1 MPKKKTAQSTS
12 KKNTSSQGQ
21 SQEEHFESFH
31 DTSNALI
38 DSMNGL
44 SKTLNSMMN
53 LFDRATESMAQEE
66 QGQSMVS
73 ENFGPLVN
81 KVNTIL
87 DQNNKI
93 AQGMVTILEQIEET
107 KKEQDAKIEQLHSL
121 LTKQTTSQT
130 QEKPSPQPG
139 PIKPEPQFKQPSFGQ
154 PKQPQPSMAAQQQQ
168 QNPFQNQPSQ
178 QSFQNP
184 NDASDDFKMDDL
196 FNNYPPQHTG
206 NQQQTQRP
214 QQPQPPGTPQMQQHQ
229 TPQQQRPNPTPQ
241 QQQNP
246 TPQQQQQNPTP
257 LNDMPPIDPYATQ
270 NPQLKKTDLS
280 SSGQQQQNPQQTKGS
295 NESKKPLFKSLFKN
309 K

>member
-12 KKNTSSQGQ
+12 KKSAPSKDKT
-21 SQEEHFESFH
+21 QEEHFESFN

-53 LFDRATESMAQEE
+53 LFDRASESMAQEE

-73 ENFGPLVN
+73 ENFGPLMN

-107 KKEQDAKIEQLHSL
+107 KKEQDAKIEKLHSL
-121 LTKQTTSQT
+121 LTKQGTGQAQNSPASQP
-130 QEKPSPQPG
+130 E
-139 PIKPEPQFKQPSFGQ
+139 PIKPEPQFRQPSFGQ
-154 PKQPQPSMAAQQQQ
+154 QQQQTPFSERTQQPQPNTPPQQQQ
-168 QNPFQNQPSQ
+168 QKSPFQNQPTQ
-178 QSFQNP
+178 NQSTQNP
-184 NDASDDFKMDDL
+184 NEPTDDFKMDDL

-206 NQQQTQRP
+206 NQTQGT
-214 QQPQPPGTPQMQQHQ
+214 QQPPQNTQ
-229 TPQQQRPNPTPQ
+229 TQQQRP
-241 QQQNP
+241 
-246 TPQQQQQNPTP
+246 NPTP

-280 SSGQQQQNPQQTKGS
+280 GQGQGQQKPQQSQGDT
-295 NESKKPLFKSLFKN
+295 NSKKPIFKSLFKN